1 MSRQP
6 TPQPGLNMSAEARA
20 ATRIPVTVDQAE
32 ADVAQSGTQPNRRTV
47 LDFVRQ
53 QPLGTIGLFI
63 VVVMFGAAIFAPYV
77 APHGPEDVDFMAS
90 PALGGGSPSAEY
102 LLGADAF
109 GRDILSRLIFGAR
122 TALSVGFISA
132 FVGCSLGAIIG
143 IMSAFAGGKIDI
155 IVQRFIDIMLSF
167 PIIVLAIIVIAVI
180 PKNVVF
186 GIDINIIVAISIPFI
201 PKVARVIRSA
211 ALSIVT
217 LPYIDAARAAG
228 YSWVRI
234 VFRHILPNVTAPY
247 LIMVTAYVGQ
257 AILLEASLSFLGLGV
272 VEPTPSWGLMLSG
285 VNADYYL
292 IAPWTVIYPGIAISL
307 AVYAFNMLGDSM
319 RDWLDPKL
327 KI

>member
-1 MSRQP
+1 MSVQ
-6 TPQPGLNMSAEARA
+6 A
-20 ATRIPVTVDQAE
+20 ATHIPTAIDQADD
-32 ADVAQSGTQPNRRTV
+32 DVAVGGTTPHRRTV

-53 QPLGTIGLFI
+53 QPLGTVGFLII
-63 VVVMFGAAIFAPYV
+63 VMMFLAAVFAPHV
-77 APHGPEDVDFMAS
+77 APYDPEDVDFLAS
-90 PALGGGSPSAEY
+90 PALGGGQMSLEH

-132 FVGCSLGAIIG
+132 FVGCSLGAIVGTI
-143 IMSAFAGGKIDI
+143 SAFAGGRVDMI
-155 IVQRFIDIMLSF
+155 IQRFIDIMLSF
-167 PIIVLAIIVIAVI
+167 PIIVLAIIVIAVV

-186 GIDINIIVAISIPFI
+186 GIDVNVIVAISIPFV
-201 PKVARVIRSA
+201 PKVARVIRSV

-228 YSWVRI
+228 YTSERI
-234 VFRHILPNVTAPY
+234 VFRHILPNVAAPY
-247 LIMVTAYVGQ
+247 LIMVTAFIGQ

-292 IAPWTVIYPGIAISL
+292 TAPWMIIFPGLAVSL
-307 AVYAFNMLGDSM
+307 AVFAFNLLGDSL

-327 KI
+327 KL

>member
-1 MSRQP
+1 MAVDAKVATQFAMVDEAGDNE
-6 TPQPGLNMSAEARA
+6 TASAG
-20 ATRIPVTVDQAE
+20 TRPH
-32 ADVAQSGTQPNRRTV
+32 RRTV
-47 LDFVRQ
+47 LDFIRQ
-53 QPLGTIGLFI
+53 QPLGSIGFVI
-63 VVVMFGAAIFAPYV
+63 IVVMFGAAMFAPFV
-77 APHGPEDVDFMAS
+77 APHSPEDVDFMAS
-90 PALGGGSPSAEY
+90 PALGGGAPSAEY

-109 GRDILSRLIFGAR
+109 GRDILSRLIYGAR

-143 IMSAFAGGKIDI
+143 TISAFAGGRVDI

-228 YSWVRI
+228 YSARRI
-234 VFRHILPNVTAPY
+234 VFRHILPNVAAPY
-247 LIMVTAYVGQ
+247 LIMLTAYIGQ

-292 IAPWTVIYPGIAISL
+292 TAPWVIIFPGLAVSL
-307 AVYAFNMLGDSM
+307 AVFAFNLLGDSL

>member
-1 MSRQP
+1 MSVQA
-6 TPQPGLNMSAEARA
+6 SAHIPA
-20 ATRIPVTVDQAE
+20 AVDQADD
-32 ADVAQSGTQPNRRTV
+32 DVAIGGTAPHRRTV

-53 QPLGTIGLFI
+53 QPLGTIGMLI
-63 VVVMFGAAIFAPYV
+63 VVAMFVAAIFAPQI
-77 APHGPEDVDFMAS
+77 APHSPEDVDFMAS
-90 PALGGGSPSAEY
+90 PALGGGAPSADH

-109 GRDILSRLIFGAR
+109 GRDILSRLIYGAR

-143 IMSAFAGGKIDI
+143 TISAFAGGKVDI
-155 IVQRFIDIMLSF
+155 IVQRFIDVMLSF

-180 PKNVVF
+180 PKNVVL
-186 GIDINIIVAISIPFI
+186 GVDVNVIVAISIPFV
-201 PKVARVIRSA
+201 PKLARVIRSA

-228 YSWVRI
+228 YSSRRI

-247 LIMVTAYVGQ
+247 LIMLTAFIGQ

-272 VEPTPSWGLMLSG
+272 VEPTPSWGLMLAG

-292 IAPWTVIYPGIAISL
+292 TAPWMIIYPGVAVSL
-307 AVYAFNMLGDSM
+307 AVFAFNLLGDSL

-327 KI
+327 KL

>member
-1 MSRQP
+1 MSVQAP
-6 TPQPGLNMSAEARA
+6 TT
-20 ATRIPVTVDQAE
+20 TRFEVDQADNDT
-32 ADVAQSGTQPNRRTV
+32 AVAGTKPHRRTV
-47 LDFVRQ
+47 ADFVRQ
-53 QPLGTIGLFI
+53 QPLGTIGFLI
-63 VVVMFGAAIFAPYV
+63 VVAMFFAAIFAPYV

-90 PALGGGSPSAEY
+90 PALGGGSPSADH

-109 GRDILSRLIFGAR
+109 GRDILSRLIYGAR

-132 FVGCSLGAIIG
+132 LVGCSLGAIIG
-143 IMSAFAGGKIDI
+143 IVSAFAGGKVDL

-180 PKNVVF
+180 PKNVVL
-186 GIDINIIVAISIPFI
+186 GIDVNVIVAISIPFI
-201 PKVARVIRSA
+201 PKLARVIRSA
-211 ALSIVT
+211 ALSVVT

-228 YSWVRI
+228 YSSRRI
-234 VFRHILPNVTAPY
+234 VFRHIMPNVVAPY
-247 LIMVTAYVGQ
+247 LIMLTAFIGQ

-272 VEPTPSWGLMLSG
+272 VEPTPSWGLMLAG

-292 IAPWTVIYPGIAISL
+292 TAPWMIIYPGLAVSL
-307 AVYAFNMLGDSM
+307 AVFAFNLLGDSL